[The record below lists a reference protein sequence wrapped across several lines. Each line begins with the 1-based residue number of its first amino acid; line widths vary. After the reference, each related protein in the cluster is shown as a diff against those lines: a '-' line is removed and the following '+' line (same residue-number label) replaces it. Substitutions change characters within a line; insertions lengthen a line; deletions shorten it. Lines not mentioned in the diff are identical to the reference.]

1 MTIPPAWS
9 GPLLV
14 IASAAAFSTAG
25 LFTGLVQA
33 DAWTIL
39 VWRGLFGGLFIGA
52 FVVKEHGLAT
62 SAAIRAMGWPGL
74 VAGACSTAGTF
85 CFIHALRLT
94 SVAEVTVIFATAPF
108 LAAALSR
115 LWFRERQSPA
125 TLAAAA
131 LALGGV
137 VLMVGVS
144 PAAGHLAGNLLA
156 LGMTTLIAT
165 MMVVIRRHRDRPML
179 PASSL
184 SALACVI
191 LAWPFAH
198 PFEVSGTDLLWL
210 ALFGTMQFGLGL
222 LLLTLGSR
230 LLPGA
235 RTALLNNIELPLAP
249 LWVWLVFGLQPSAAS
264 WAGGGVVALALA
276 IDLLAGR
283 AIPPGC
289 CSPGSPA
296 HRCRRSAGSPRRTG
310 PRDGRGW

>member
-1 MTIPPAWS
+1 VTAS
-9 GPLLV
+9 STGPGVLLV
-14 IASAAAFSTAG
+14 TASAVAFSTAG

-39 VWRGLFGGLFIGA
+39 FWRGLFGGLFIGG
-52 FVVKEHGLAT
+52 FVLQQHGRAT
-62 SAAIRAMGWPGL
+62 LAAIRAMGRPGL

-108 LAAALSR
+108 LAAALSW

-125 TLAAAA
+125 TLAASA

-137 VLMVGVS
+137 LIMTGS
-144 PAAGHLAGNLLA
+144 APASGHLAGNLLA
-156 LGMTTLIAT
+156 LAMTGLIAG
-165 MMVVIRRHRDRPML
+165 MMVVMRRHRDHSML

-191 LAWPFAH
+191 LAWPFAR
-198 PFEVSGTDLLWL
+198 PFDITGADLLWL
-210 ALFGTMQFGLGL
+210 ALFGSMQFGLGL

-235 RTALLNNIELPLAP
+235 RTALFGNIELPLAP
-249 LWVWLVFGLQPSAAS
+249 LWMWLAFGQQPSAAGR
-264 WAGGGVVALALA
+264 AGGGVVALALA
-276 IDLLAGR
+276 LDLLAGR
-283 AIPPGC
+283 ATPRGY
-289 CSPGSPA
+289 CSRGSPA
-296 HRCRRSAGSPRRTG
+296 HRCRRSA
-310 PRDGRGW
+310 

>member
-1 MTIPPAWS
+1 MNTHSTGS
-9 GPLLV
+9 GVLLV
-14 IASAAAFSTAG
+14 IASSVAFSTAG

-39 VWRGLFGGLFIGA
+39 VWRGLFGGLFIGG
-52 FVVKEHGLAT
+52 FVLQQHGRAT
-62 SAAIRAMGWPGL
+62 LAAIRAMGRPGL

-108 LAAALSR
+108 LAAALSW
-115 LWFRERQSPA
+115 LWFRERQGPA

-137 VLMVGVS
+137 FLMVGVS

-156 LGMTTLIAT
+156 LGMTMLIAT

-184 SALACVI
+184 SALACVV
-191 LAWPFAH
+191 LAWPFAD
-198 PFEVSGTDLLWL
+198 PFGVTHTDLLWL

-249 LWVWLVFGLQPSAAS
+249 LWMWLAFGQAPSAAGL
-264 WAGGGVVALALA
+264 AGGGVVAFALVL
-276 IDLLAGR
+276 DLLAGR
-283 AIPPGC
+283 STPRGYC
-289 CSPGSPA
+289 LPGSPA
-296 HRCRRSAGSPRRTG
+296 HKSRSTA
-310 PRDGRGW
+310 